1 VGVTACQVGWV
12 CLLGVPASLWLLF
25 APFLG
30 AIELAVPIWAE
41 RAGPTSWHPR
51 HIAER
56 YGLFTL
62 IVLGESVL
70 AATLAIQSA
79 LDESGTPADLIGI
92 VGGGLLTVFAMWW
105 LYFAK
110 PVERLLV
117 AIPARVPVGVRT
129 LARLRVG
136 RCRRCGPCR

>member
-1 VGVTACQVGWV
+1 MGVTACQVGWV

-30 AIELAVPIWAE
+30 AIELAVPIWSE

-79 LDESGTPADLIGI
+79 LDEGGTPADLIGI